1 MTKMNANKFLA
12 IAAISLFK
20 FSGLA
25 HAEGIATSLYAGI
38 EEYQWEE
45 YAPTGQ
51 QLMKISGPR
60 LRAGLNIAPSL
71 HSNLFA
77 LDYDISMYE
86 GTMNYSSQ
94 VTDPNTGAAIPLS
107 SDIAYMGMD
116 THLDGIYTGFGEQIQ
131 PVLMLGFEG
140 WRRSL
145 DSRFV
150 TDSAGT
156 TAPAV
161 GYAENWSM
169 IYTKLGARGKA
180 GGFTWLAG
188 LKLPL
193 SVTDTADY
201 LQSTAHPKGLLSE
214 YIGGDYAFART
225 WKIGVSYEDTR
236 FGQSNLT
243 NSVAGPNSAYQPKAD
258 EGVFMLSLHKAI

>member
-1 MTKMNANKFLA
+1 MIANKFLFT
-12 IAAISLFK
+12 AAVSLLT
-20 FSGLA
+20 FSGFT
-25 HAEGIATSLYAGI
+25 HAEGVAASLYAGI
-38 EEYQWEE
+38 EEYQWQE
-45 YAPTGQ
+45 YAPTGE
-51 QLMKISGPR
+51 QLMKVTGPR
-60 LRAGLNIAPSL
+60 LRVGLNIAPSL
-71 HSNLFA
+71 HSDIFA

-94 VTDPNTGAAIPLS
+94 VTDPNTGAAIPYS

-116 THLDGIYTGFGEQIQ
+116 THLDGIYTGFGEGIE

-145 DSRFV
+145 DSRFL
-150 TDSAGT
+150 TDSAGN
-156 TAPAV
+156 TATAV

-193 SVTDTADY
+193 SVTDTAAF

-214 YIGGDYAFART
+214 YIGGDYTFART

-243 NSVAGPNSAYQPKAD
+243 NSIVGPNSVYQPKSD

>member
-1 MTKMNANKFLA
+1 MITNRFLV
-12 IAAISLFK
+12 AAAASLAAC
-20 FSGLA
+20 SGFA
-25 HAEGIATSLYAGI
+25 HAEGMAASIYAGI

-45 YAPTGQ
+45 YAPSGQ
-51 QLMKISGPR
+51 QLMKVSGPR
-60 LRAGLNIAPSL
+60 VRVGLNIAPPI
-71 HSNLFA
+71 HSSQFA

-94 VTDPNTGAAIPLS
+94 VSDPNTGAAIPYS

-145 DSRFV
+145 DSRFI

-156 TAPAV
+156 TAPAI
-161 GYAENWSM
+161 GYAENWAM
-169 IYTKLGARGKA
+169 VYTKLGARGKA
-180 GGFTWLAG
+180 GSFTWLAG

-193 SVTDTADY
+193 SVTDTADF
-201 LQSTAHPKGLLSE
+201 LQATTHPKGLLSE
-214 YIGGDYAFART
+214 YIGGDYTFART
-225 WKIGVSYEDTR
+225 WKIGVNYENTR
-236 FGQSNLT
+236 FGQSDLT
-243 NSVAGPNSAYQPKAD
+243 GSIAGPNSVYQPKSD

>member
-1 MTKMNANKFLA
+1 MIANKILVMTAVSF
-12 IAAISLFK
+12 IT
-20 FSGLA
+20 FSGFA
-25 HAEGIATSLYAGI
+25 HAEGVAASIYAGI

-45 YAPTGQ
+45 YAPSGQ
-51 QLMKISGPR
+51 QLMKVSGPR
-60 LRAGLNIAPSL
+60 VRIGLNIAPSI
-71 HSNLFA
+71 HSSIFA

-94 VTDPNTGAAIPLS
+94 LTDPNTGAAIPLS

-116 THLDGIYTGFGEQIQ
+116 THLDGIYTGFGEQIE
-131 PVLMLGFEG
+131 PVVMLGFEG

-145 DSRFV
+145 DSRFI
-150 TDSAGT
+150 TDSAGN
-156 TAPAV
+156 TASAV

-169 IYTKLGARGKA
+169 IYTKLGARGKS
-180 GGFTWLAG
+180 GRFTWLAG

-201 LQSTAHPKGLLSE
+201 LQTTAHPKGLLSE
-214 YIGGDYAFART
+214 YIGGDYAFASD
-225 WKIGVSYEDTR
+225 WKIGVNYENTR
-236 FGQSNLT
+236 FGQSDLT
-243 NSVAGPNSAYQPKAD
+243 GSIAGPNSVYQPKSD